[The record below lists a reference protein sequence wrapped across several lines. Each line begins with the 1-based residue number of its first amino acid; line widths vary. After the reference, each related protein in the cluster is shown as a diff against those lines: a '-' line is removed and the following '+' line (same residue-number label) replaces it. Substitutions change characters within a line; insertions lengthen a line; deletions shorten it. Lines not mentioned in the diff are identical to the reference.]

1 MADTAS
7 VPLADRRSAAAEARR
22 EARRQAMLP
31 GSARD
36 TWISVLRVALPAAA
50 VMLFAVI
57 LWLPLTANQEFSF
70 LLSKDTTAAAGER
83 LLAQEARYRG
93 ETDNGEPFELRAERA
108 VQQTSTVPVVMLT
121 GLSARIERA
130 DGEARVT
137 APSGNYNLDTQ
148 MIGISGPVEVR
159 SESGFSLDSAAIIVD
174 LNRRTVTTDE
184 AVTGAVPL
192 GTFRADSFAA
202 DIEGRRVV
210 MEGGV
215 RLRMAP
221 GSGRGSS

>member
-1 MADTAS
+1 MAEAAAIAQ
-7 VPLADRRSAAAEARR
+7 ADRRSAAAEARR
-22 EARRQAMLP
+22 EARRRAMMP

-36 TWISVLRVALPAAA
+36 TWVAILKVALPAAA
-50 VMLFAVI
+50 VILFVVI
-57 LWLPLTANQEFSF
+57 LWLPLTATQEFSF

-83 LLAQEARYRG
+83 LLVQEARYRG

-108 VQQTSTVPVVMLT
+108 VQKTSTVPVVMLT

-137 APSGNYNLDTQ
+137 APAGSYNLDTQ

-159 SESGFSLDSAAIIVD
+159 SESGFSLDSAGIAVD
-174 LNRRTVTTDE
+174 LNRRTVTASE
-184 AVTGAVPL
+184 PVSGAVPL

-202 DIEGRRVV
+202 DIDGRRVV

-215 RLRMAP
+215 RLRIA
-221 GSGRGSS
+221 SRTAS

>member
-1 MADTAS
+1 MAS
-7 VPLADRRSAAAEARR
+7 VVQADQRSAAAEARR
-22 EARRQAMLP
+22 EARRKAMLP

-36 TWISVLRVALPAAA
+36 TWVSVLKIALPAAA
-50 VMLFAVI
+50 VMLFVVI
-57 LWLPLTANQEFSF
+57 LWLPLTATQEFSF

-93 ETDNGEPFELRAERA
+93 ETDNGEPFELRADRA
-108 VQQTSTVPVVMLT
+108 VQKTSTVPVVMLT
-121 GLSARIERA
+121 GLSARIARE

-137 APSGNYNLDTQ
+137 APSGTYNLDTQ

-159 SESGFSLDSAAIIVD
+159 SESGFSLDSEAITVD
-174 LNRRTVTTDE
+174 LNRRTVTTAE
-184 AVTGAVPL
+184 PVTGAVPL

-202 DIEGRRVV
+202 DIDGRRVV

-215 RLRMAP
+215 RLRIAP
-221 GSGRGSS
+221 RGARGAG